1 MLFVPCVNHV
11 LDHGYQI
18 GTSIVLRTQGS
29 KVSKLYQAMTVAPCV
44 RNLRIHNICGTVR
57 VRNLRIHNICGTVCV
72 RRIHNIC
79 GTVCEEL
86 EDTQYLWHRV
96 WGTWGYTI
104 FVAPCVWGT
113 WGYIIFVA
121 PCVWGTW
128 GYTIFVAPCVRG
140 GYTIFVAPC
149 VRGTWGYTIS
159 YNPHFVLPI
168 SPTDSRHRSR
178 TESVVFSSWYIEI
191 VMHSH
196 TCSFGTIPLFRD
208 LSNLQFWISC
218 RLPYPLPYLESF
230 LLATD
235 QKPRAGM
242 AWEQGWCW
250 TSFHLT
256 WVYK

>member
-1 MLFVPCVNHV
+1 MEALQVHSTVHLCQCNNALRPLCQPCFRSWLPNR
-11 LDHGYQI
+11 YKYCTENTRKQ
-18 GTSIVLRTQGS
+18 SIKT
-29 KVSKLYQAMTVAPCV
+29 VSG
-44 RNLRIHNICGTVR
+44 ND
-57 VRNLRIHNICGTVCV
+57 CGTVCEELEDTQYLWH
-72 RRIHNIC
+72 RACEELEDTQYLWHHA
-79 GTVCEEL
+79 CEEL

-96 WGTWGYTI
+96 WGTWGFT
-104 FVAPCVWGT
+104 
-113 WGYIIFVA
+113 IFVA

-128 GYTIFVAPCVRG
+128 GYTIFVAPCVWG

-218 RLPYPLPYLESF
+218 ILPYPLPYLQSF

-242 AWEQGWCW
+242 AWE
-250 TSFHLT
+250 
-256 WVYK
+256 